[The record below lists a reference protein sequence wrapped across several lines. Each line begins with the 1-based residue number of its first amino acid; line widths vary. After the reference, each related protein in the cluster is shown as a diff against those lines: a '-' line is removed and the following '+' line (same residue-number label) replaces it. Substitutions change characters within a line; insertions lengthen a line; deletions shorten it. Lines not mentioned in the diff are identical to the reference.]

1 MTMAGVTGLANKDT
15 GDSSGDTSFLLMTR
29 SYALTCRQNPRAMEC
44 RQAQFQGDSANSTD
58 LIVAFDVEV
67 DGGWGPYL
75 QCNPRNNTAPREGWF
90 CRGYEQP
97 FDWPKVC
104 AADAVEVRATINST
118 IPRPAGQT
126 SRQVLHGSIR
136 SLSQR
141 RSTVSLR
148 PGPRQPGLRLSGHPA
163 QAAAR
168 PRIRRLLRRDGQRV
182 PSPCLCLQ
190 PTGACVP
197 ALQPAG

>member
-15 GDSSGDTSFLLMTR
+15 GDSGGDTSFLLKTR

-44 RQAQFQGDSANSTD
+44 RQAQFQGDNANSTD

-75 QCNPRNNTAPREGWF
+75 QCNPRNNTAPKEGWF

-104 AADAVEVRATINST
+104 AADAVEVSDDNSNDG
-118 IPRPAGQT
+118 PCMGRSGPSLGAG
-126 SRQVLHGSIR
+126 
-136 SLSQR
+136 
-141 RSTVSLR
+141 
-148 PGPRQPGLRLSGHPA
+148 
-163 QAAAR
+163 
-168 PRIRRLLRRDGQRV
+168 
-182 PSPCLCLQ
+182 
-190 PTGACVP
+190 
-197 ALQPAG
+197 

>member
-15 GDSSGDTSFLLMTR
+15 GDSSGDTSFLLKTR

-44 RQAQFQGDSANSTD
+44 RQAQFQGDRANSTD

-104 AADAVEVRATINST
+104 AGDAVEVRDNST
-118 IPRPAGQT
+118 CQQT
-126 SRQVLHGSIR
+126 SRQVLGQFKT
-136 SLSQR
+136 LSQR
-141 RSTVSLR
+141 RLTASLR
-148 PGPRQPGLRLSGHPA
+148 AGPRQPGLRLSGHPA
-163 QAAAR
+163 QAAPR

-182 PSPCLCLQ
+182 ASPCLCLQ
-190 PTGACVP
+190 PTGAGVP